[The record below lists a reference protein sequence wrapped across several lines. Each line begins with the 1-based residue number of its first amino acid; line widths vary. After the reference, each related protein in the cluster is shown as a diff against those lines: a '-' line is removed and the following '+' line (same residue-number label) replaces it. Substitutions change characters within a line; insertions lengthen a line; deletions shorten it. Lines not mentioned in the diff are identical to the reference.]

1 MTVVQD
7 FDSLVSEGLQI
18 IQEAEKRQAVLR
30 LMGGVAIRIH
40 TRNNLDLFDR
50 LVRAPGDLDFMG
62 LKKQSWNVRETMKSL
77 GYEPNQQVN
86 AYHGHKRQ
94 IWYTPRNQ
102 IDILFD
108 IFEMCHVIDMKDRLK
123 LDYPTITPSD
133 LFLQKIQI
141 VQINEKDIKDLIILL
156 LEHETGEED
165 KDTINL
171 KYLSRVLG
179 DDWGFWYTTTLNL
192 DKLDKMA
199 DNYSQLTQNEKQL
212 IHSRVKVIKDALI
225 AAPKSFKWRLRER
238 IGTKAQWYNVVEE
251 VIR

>member
-1 MTVVQD
+1 MSQG
-7 FDSLVSEGLQI
+7 FDELVKEGIQI
-18 IQEAEKRQAVLR
+18 IQEAEKREATLR
-30 LMGGVAIRIH
+30 LMGGLAIRLH
-40 TRNNLDLFDR
+40 TKNNLDLFER
-50 LVRAPGDLDFMG
+50 LNRMPGDIDFMG

-94 IWYTPRNQ
+94 IWYSKSNQ

-108 IFEMCHVIDMKDRLK
+108 IFEMCHVIDMRNRLH

-156 LEHETGEED
+156 LEHEPSEEE
-165 KDTINL
+165 KDSINL

-179 DDWGFWYTTTLNL
+179 DDWGFWYTTNLNL
-192 DKLDKMA
+192 DKLDKLVE
-199 DNYSQLTQNEKQL
+199 NYPVLSFNEKQT
-212 IHSRVKVIKDALI
+212 IHSRVKIIKDTIA
-225 AAPKSFKWRLRER
+225 AAPKSFRWRLREK